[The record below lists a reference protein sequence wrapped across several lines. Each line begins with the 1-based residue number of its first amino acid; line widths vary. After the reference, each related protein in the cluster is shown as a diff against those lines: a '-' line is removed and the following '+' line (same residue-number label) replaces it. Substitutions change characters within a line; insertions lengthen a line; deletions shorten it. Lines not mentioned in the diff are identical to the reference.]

1 MAGRFRLII
10 SLTLLLVPPLLLSG
24 CGDSSLVEIYTP
36 TTAPAPFASVAI
48 EGAVTLPG
56 IYPVKA
62 GDTLEDLLQAAGGQT
77 GSNTSVKLIV
87 GGVSNAPQ
95 KININ
100 TAEAWLLEAL
110 PGIGAVKAA
119 AIIDYRTA
127 HGPFVNILELVK
139 VPGFGQSTYDSLK
152 DLITVSG

>member
-1 MAGRFRLII
+1 MAGRLRSIV
-10 SLTLLLVPPLLLSG
+10 LTIPLVLPVLLSG
-24 CGDSSLVEIYTP
+24 CSDSSLVEIYTP
-36 TTAPAPFASVAI
+36 TTQPSPFASVAI

-77 GSNTSVKLIV
+77 DSSSNVKLVI
-87 GGVSNAPQ
+87 GGISNAPQ

-119 AIIDYRTA
+119 AIIDYRQS
-127 HGPFVNILELVK
+127 HGLFVNIMELVK
-139 VPGFGQSTYDSLK
+139 VPGFGQSTFDALK